1 MQGSYTNL
9 KAWQFGYT
17 LALEIYQSIN
27 TFPSNEKFG
36 LISQM
41 QRSAVSIPCNIAE
54 GYARISQKEKIQ
66 FYSISRGSVAE
77 LQTQLQL
84 AKDIGYM
91 DIDTYIKLQEL
102 SATVYKLL
110 NALIKTIRASI

>member
-17 LALEIYQSIN
+17 LALETYQSIN
-27 TFPSNEKFG
+27 TFPRNEKFG

-54 GYARISQKEKIQ
+54 GYARISQKKRFSSTLFQGVLLPSSKRNFCLQKI
-66 FYSISRGSVAE
+66 
-77 LQTQLQL
+77 L
-84 AKDIGYM
+84 A
-91 DIDTYIKLQEL
+91 TW
-102 SATVYKLL
+102 T
-110 NALIKTIRASI
+110 